1 LLSLVCNNYKTK
13 GNAKLWWETNYRVL
27 SDYTSQVLDLSNPKV
42 YRDLSSP
49 MGALSA
55 QRAAKFRERYEN
67 WDAAEEGVPKWHYG

>member
-1 LLSLVCNNYKTK
+1 
-13 GNAKLWWETNYRVL
+13 VL